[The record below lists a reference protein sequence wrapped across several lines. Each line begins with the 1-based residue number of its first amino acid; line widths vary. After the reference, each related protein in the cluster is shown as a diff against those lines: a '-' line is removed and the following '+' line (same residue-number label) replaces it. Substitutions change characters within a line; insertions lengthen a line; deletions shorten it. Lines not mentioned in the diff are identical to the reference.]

1 MNSNDSYWQK
11 QINAYLISGLTQNKF
26 CQKANVR
33 VGLFKYYYRKLHLK
47 SIKSTSKRKVKRNKI
62 KLTPVEVGPVQRT
75 TPIQSTSLC
84 RIQLVNGTIIELHD
98 KRLIEHYL
106 AMSIGLC

>member
-11 QINAYLISGLTQNKF
+11 QINAYLTSDLTQSQF

-47 SIKSTSKRKVKRNKI
+47 SIKSTPKRKVNRNKI
-62 KLTPVEVGPVQRT
+62 KLTPVEVESAAMA

-98 KRLIEHYL
+98 KCLIEHYL
-106 AMSIGLC
+106 AMSIGSC

>member
-11 QINAYLISGLTQNKF
+11 QINAYLTSGLTQSQF

-47 SIKSTSKRKVKRNKI
+47 SIKSTPKRKVIRNKI
-62 KLTPVEVGPVQRT
+62 KLTPVEVEPASIT
-75 TPIQSTSLC
+75 TPIHPNSLC

-98 KRLIEHYL
+98 NRLIEQYL
-106 AMSIGLC
+106 AKSIGLC